1 LELTICDN
9 RTGANAHGSA
19 RHGNRLLKNALA
31 ALLFLTSSVA
41 TGDDAPPPST
51 WIPRGPAGIRD
62 GQLLAQPRLTLPALS
77 PRSLGTGRWEL
88 RVSALWSNS
97 FAWTQDVPGEAPA
110 DRRFLIDGETATLDL
125 SLRRGLSANVD
136 VGLRLPAHGRGGGT
150 LDGFIDAWHRLVKVP
165 DGNRPFFRR
174 DAFRV
179 EGRTTSGAP
188 FSWSGATGWGLGDT
202 ELELSWRVK
211 NGGRESTSVALVARA
226 ALPTSTDP
234 YEGAF
239 GAGGQLVVDV
249 PLGGRVDLFTG
260 LGVTAQDAAAVR
272 GIEYETTRVHGY
284 AALEWRIARPLSLVA
299 ETNAAS
305 RLVSNIQSYPGT
317 HWLVN
322 LGGRLDLGKGSRL
335 DLFMT
340 ENIVSQ
346 QSTTDFALY
355 FALSL
360 RP

>member
-1 LELTICDN
+1 M
-9 RTGANAHGSA
+9 
-19 RHGNRLLKNALA
+19 
-31 ALLFLTSSVA
+31 A
-41 TGDDAPPPST
+41 TGDDALPPSA
-51 WIPRGPAGIRD
+51 WVPRGPAEIRD

-77 PRSLGTGRWEL
+77 ARTLGAGRWEL

-97 FAWTQDVPGEAPA
+97 FSWTQDVAGETPE

-125 SLRRGLSANVD
+125 SLRCGLSANVD
-136 VGLRLPAHGRGGGT
+136 AGLRLPAHGRGGGT

-188 FSWSGATGWGLGDT
+188 FSWNGVTGWGLGDA

-211 NGGRESTSVALVARA
+211 DGGRESASVALVARA
-226 ALPTSTDP
+226 ALPTSTSP

-239 GAGGQLVVDV
+239 GAGGQVALDV

-260 LGVTAQDAAAVR
+260 LGVTAQDGAAVR

-305 RLVSNIQSYPGT
+305 RLVSSIQSYPGT

-322 LGGRLDLGKGSRL
+322 LGGRLDLGKRSRL